1 MDAIFA
7 LIPILA
13 LGVAITAI
21 VSATR
26 LKSQRMTLE
35 EARLRAGDAGEVDDL
50 ARQLS
55 QLQQEM
61 SEMQER
67 LDFAERLLA
76 QGKNAP
82 ALPAPPQR
90 PA

>member
-26 LKSQRMTLE
+26 LKSQRMNLE
-35 EARLRAGDAGEVDDL
+35 EARLRAVDSGDMDDL

-55 QLQQEM
+55 QLQ
-61 SEMQER
+61 SEMVEVQER

-76 QGKNAP
+76 QGKNAS
-82 ALPAPPQR
+82 ALPPPHQDS
-90 PA
+90 